1 MESKE
6 FWNMLNP
13 VQKALFILFLVLMPF
28 IGSFDGIAYAD
39 EYETTQPDD
48 FMQLGVVEYN
58 GVYETW
64 YSSNVAYHY
73 LTDEWTLDDAG
84 YYRTID
90 GYYVVASDGYEQ
102 GAIIETSRGLAQ
114 VLDCGCGSNV
124 DFYVN
129 W

>member
-13 VQKALFILFLVLMPF
+13 LQKALFILFLVLMPF

-39 EYETTQPDD
+39 EYETAQPDD
-48 FMQLGVVEYN
+48 FMQMGVIEYN
-58 GVYETW
+58 GVCETW

-73 LTDEWTLDDAG
+73 RTDEWMLDDAG
-84 YYRTID
+84 YYRTQD

-102 GAIIETSRGLAQ
+102 GTIIETSRGLAQ